1 MRLHASAASR
11 LFRVRRLAP
20 AAVALAL
27 AASCHKMPLVAPSGS
42 ALTLVAS
49 PTVLAV
55 NGQSDI
61 TAVVVE
67 GAQSAGTGDST
78 GSVLNGV
85 GTPVQDGTV
94 VTFTT
99 TLGHIEPAEAETHGG
114 QATARLVADG
124 RSGTATITAFSGGA
138 TNTLDIDIGAAAA
151 THLAVT
157 ASPQELPATGGT
169 STISAR
175 VEDQQGNALPGI
187 AVSFS
192 TSKGSLSDT
201 TAVSN
206 DQGIASTT
214 LTTTAEATVTATA
227 GGTAT
232 AITGTVTVTLRPQT
246 TVAISGPASGTVAV
260 PTTFTITPG
269 ANTIITDVDLD
280 YGDGDGTS
288 LGAIS
293 SATSASHV
301 FSHAG
306 VYTVTARAFD
316 SQGGS
321 TSVST
326 QVAVAPLLVSVIAAP
341 SSDTE
346 PQVGDVV
353 GFTATTSPTGALIEQ
368 YEWDFGD
375 GSAKQTSQTNQ
386 VVHTYHSSGTK
397 IVTVSLTPLGG
408 GDAAVGIG
416 QVDVKP

>member
-1 MRLHASAASR
+1 L
-11 LFRVRRLAP
+11 
-20 AAVALAL
+20 
-27 AASCHKMPLVAPSGS
+27 
-42 ALTLVAS
+42 
-49 PTVLAV
+49 
-55 NGQSDI
+55 
-61 TAVVVE
+61 
-67 GAQSAGTGDST
+67 
-78 GSVLNGV
+78 
-85 GTPVQDGTV
+85 
-94 VTFTT
+94 
-99 TLGHIEPAEAETHGG
+99 
-114 QATARLVADG
+114 
-124 RSGTATITAFSGGA
+124 
-138 TNTLDIDIGAAAA
+138 
-151 THLAVT
+151 
-157 ASPQELPATGGT
+157 
-169 STISAR
+169 
-175 VEDQQGNALPGI
+175 
-187 AVSFS
+187 
-192 TSKGSLSDT
+192 
-201 TAVSN
+201 SN

-232 AITGTVTVTLRPQT
+232 SITGTVTVTLRPQT
-246 TVAISGPASGTVAV
+246 TVSISGPGSGTVAV
-260 PTTFTITPG
+260 PATFTITPG

-326 QVAVAPLLVSVIAAP
+326 QVAVAPLLVSVVAAP